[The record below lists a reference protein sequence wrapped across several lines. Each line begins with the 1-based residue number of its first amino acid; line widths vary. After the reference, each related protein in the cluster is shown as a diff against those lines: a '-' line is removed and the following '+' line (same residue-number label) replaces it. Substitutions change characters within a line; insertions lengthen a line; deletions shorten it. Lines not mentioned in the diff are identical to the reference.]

1 MTQMEQIQPCV
12 ALFKWGLCRSRCA
25 SRSHEADNSSRL
37 LLMSFRV
44 RDRTRYRSQPRPA
57 RRCTFRLDAGTRS
70 SLPPS
75 ATNRHCRCRGPL
87 PPAFERRPIA
97 AKRPPPAKEPPGYSI
112 PQSPQQIGWVL
123 LWRQMWEKP
132 PSVTIPLGAAR
143 WYEATGNCASLP
155 RSGRGYLHCGSDV
168 CRIFALNGDGHRVR
182 RHLEAEELG

>member
-44 RDRTRYRSQPRPA
+44 RDRTRYRMQPRPA

-75 ATNRHCRCRGPL
+75 ATNRHCRRQ
-87 PPAFERRPIA
+87 ATAARERTARIFNSA
-97 AKRPPPAKEPPGYSI
+97 VS
-112 PQSPQQIGWVL
+112 STNW
-123 LWRQMWEKP
+123 
-132 PSVTIPLGAAR
+132 LGAAV
-143 WYEATGNCASLP
+143 EANVGEASICDDP
-155 RSGRGYLHCGSDV
+155 TWCSPMVRGYWQL
-168 CRIFALNGDGHRVR
+168 RQFAKKWPWLPALWIGCVSHFCT
-182 RHLEAEELG
+182 